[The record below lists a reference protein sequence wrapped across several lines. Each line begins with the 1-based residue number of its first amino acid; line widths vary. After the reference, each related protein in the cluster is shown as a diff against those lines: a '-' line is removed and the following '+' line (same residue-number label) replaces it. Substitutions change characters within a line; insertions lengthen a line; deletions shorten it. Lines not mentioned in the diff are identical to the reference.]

1 MDVMAPFTYFITAL
15 LHVEETKL
23 TLWSDK
29 IKKRGMGGS
38 ILSFFFFSFFP
49 ISDFISKRFSLSL
62 SLSIHLF
69 PLYLSPGS
77 FHLMIC
83 RTHIVYSVFDWTLLE
98 KKHTSEHRFNA
109 RTRVWNTPLKSSCTR
124 LLKFTRKTWT
134 LEHWNTLARE
144 CVCVSVHEHT

>member
-29 IKKRGMGGS
+29 IKKGGMGGS
-38 ILSFFFFSFFP
+38 ILSFFFFFLSHIWFYLKAF
-49 ISDFISKRFSLSL
+49 LSL